1 MFSDIDIRR
10 IKDSASIREVM
21 EDFITLKREGPNYTC
36 LCPFHAD
43 RHLGSFK
50 ISTKHN
56 SYHCFS
62 CGASGGPVDFLMDYA
77 GYTFPEAIRYL
88 GAKYGITIEGSE
100 NYHPKP
106 CKPHEPPKPLPMLV
120 MNKDY
125 VLARRDLTDD
135 TLCKWIKSLPW
146 NDEQR
151 GRIDKVLKN
160 YLVGHSKQGH
170 TIFWQMDERGHLR
183 TGKMMRYLPNG
194 HRDRESDGNFSWIH
208 TKLAQAGMFNPDEQ
222 DVHTTIFGL
231 HLLDYYPDA
240 TVNIVES
247 EKTALICAIYFG
259 ETCNDLW
266 MASGGLSMLTRERLA
281 PIIERG
287 RKISLYPDHDAVNKW
302 QVQAESLGY
311 DKIKVQSMFVNRN
324 WKPDDGEKADIA
336 DIIVR
341 LLEETRTGKVQRVGD
356 TIKQMILT
364 NPFLENLIERFQL
377 TPIIPA

>member
-21 EDFITLKREGPNYTC
+21 EDFMTLKREGPNYTC

-88 GAKYGITIEGSE
+88 GAKYGITIDGSE

-106 CKPHEPPKPLPMLV
+106 CKPHEPVPPLPMLLLDKSYI
-120 MNKDY
+120 N
-125 VLARRDLTDD
+125 ARRDLTDD

-160 YLVGHSKQGH
+160 YLVGHSRQGH
-170 TIFWQMDERGHLR
+170 TIFWQVDEMGRLR
-183 TGKMMRYLPNG
+183 TGKMMMYKPDG
-194 HRDRESDGNFSWIH
+194 HRDRESKGNFSWIH
-208 TKLAQAGMFNPDEQ
+208 TRLAQAGMYNPDEQ
-222 DVHTTIFGL
+222 EVRTTIFGM
-231 HLLDYYPDA
+231 HLLDFFPNA

-259 ETCNDLW
+259 EAFNDLW
-266 MASGGLSMLTRERLA
+266 LACGGLTMLTRERLA

-287 RKISLYPDHDAVNKW
+287 RRISLYPDHDAIGKW
-302 QVQAESLGY
+302 QQQAESLGY
-311 DKIKVQSMFVNRN
+311 DKVKVQSMFVNRN
-324 WKPDDGEKADIA
+324 WKPEDGEKADIA

-356 TIKQMILT
+356 IIKQMILT
-364 NPFLENLIERFQL
+364 NPFLENLIDKFQL